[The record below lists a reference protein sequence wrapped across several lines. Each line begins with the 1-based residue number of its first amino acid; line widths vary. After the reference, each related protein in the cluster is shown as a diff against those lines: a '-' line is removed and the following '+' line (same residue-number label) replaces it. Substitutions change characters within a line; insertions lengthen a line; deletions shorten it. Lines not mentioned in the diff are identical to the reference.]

1 MPCGK
6 IPELDKQFSHISNRH
21 PCFSGEANMNHGRIH
36 LPVSPVCNIQ
46 CRFCKRTFNKTEQR
60 PGVTAKILKS
70 EMAVNLVE
78 RALELYPEITVA
90 GIAGPGDTLATSHAL
105 KTFTLIHQKFPKLIN
120 CLSTN
125 GLLLER
131 YADDIARAGVQTL
144 TVTVNAVDPVILDKI
159 CSRVILDGVV
169 YEGIEGASILIEA
182 QKRGIQKA
190 ANLGL
195 LIKINIVLI
204 PSINRNHIGEIA
216 RIVSGLRAGII
227 NIIPLIPQH
236 EFADFSPPDCVELA
250 QAREKAEKFLP
261 VFRHCRHCR
270 ADACG
275 IPGKGDMTIAD
286 LLPEELQNAE
296 YKEMEQTFSHG

>member
-1 MPCGK
+1 
-6 IPELDKQFSHISNRH
+6 
-21 PCFSGEANMNHGRIH
+21 MNHGRIH

-70 EMAVNLVE
+70 ETAVSLVE

-90 GIAGPGDTLATSHAL
+90 GIAGPGDTLASPHAL
-105 KTFTLIHQKFPKLIN
+105 ETFTLIHQKLPNLIN

-131 YADDIARAGVQTL
+131 YADDIAAAGVQTL

-169 YEGIEGASILIEA
+169 HEGVEGAAILIGA
-182 QKRGIQKA
+182 QKQGIRKA
-190 ANLGL
+190 ADLGL

-204 PSINRNHIGEIA
+204 PTINGSHIGEIA
-216 RIVSGLRAGII
+216 RTVKDLGAGIV

-236 EFADFSPPDCVELA
+236 EFADFSPPDCFELA
-250 QAREKAEKFLP
+250 LAREEAEKSLP
-261 VFRHCRHCR
+261 VFRHCQHCR

-286 LLPEELQNAE
+286 LLPEELQTAE
-296 YKEMEQTFSHG
+296 YKKMEQTFSHG